1 MPRDARAYL
10 NDILESCDA
19 IAAAVQ
25 TLDLAAYQES
35 RLVRSSVEREFII
48 IGEAMAALARV
59 SPETFAAITRA
70 RRIVDFR
77 NQLTHEYPTVDDAL
91 VWAIVETDVPRLRRE
106 CEALMVR
113 FESRNEEGQRP

>member
-10 NDILESCDA
+10 ADIVEACDA
-19 IAAAVQ
+19 IERAVRD
-25 TLDLAAYQES
+25 LDLAAYQAN

-48 IGEAMAALARV
+48 VGEAITALARLA
-59 SPETFAAITRA
+59 PNTFDAITHA

-91 VWAIVETDVPRLRRE
+91 VWAIVETDVPVLRRE
-106 CEALMVR
+106 CAALLDAAR
-113 FESRNEEGQRP
+113 AGEEG

>member
-10 NDILESCDA
+10 ADIVESCDA
-19 IAAAVQ
+19 IASAVRG
-25 TLDLAAYQES
+25 LDLAAYQAN

-48 IGEAMAALARV
+48 IGEAIAALSRV
-59 SPETFAAITRA
+59 AAETFDAITHA

-91 VWAIVETDVPRLRRE
+91 VWAIAETDVPVLRRE
-106 CEALMVR
+106 CAAFLDR
-113 FESRNEEGQRP
+113 ARAGEEG